1 MFIQVQEF
9 EEDTADN
16 DDLFYIATD
25 DDISGGGDTELE
37 EEDFSLDELQQLD
50 SKFVSDP
57 SLTKF
62 PLGCNIWYNARTSS
76 SSRGVSSKNSLK
88 AKSATVTGVYMH
100 LEKLQKVYK
109 LKSDTAATTTS
120 TTQCETFLY
129 EDRLVY
135 GMNCP
140 VTVTDS
146 FNSEIVSDGVI
157 VCPRLHGEHQK
168 HQQQV
173 SSYDVQIL
181 HGNGVITVEFGVAA
195 DRIKYRL
202 ENTTCA
208 ESKFKGEGDKKG
220 SVVVKEV
227 KEEVV
232 DVSAKGNDEA
242 ELALKLSVQQPDSS
256 TAQQSAATASGAV
269 TKAVDNNIDPD
280 DYWSW

>member
-9 EEDTADN
+9 EEDSA
-16 DDLFYIATD
+16 DDLFFIATD
-25 DDISGGGDTELE
+25 DDILSDGGDTELE

-50 SKFVSDP
+50 SKFLSDP

-76 SSRGVSSKNSLK
+76 SSRGVSKNSLR

-120 TTQCETFLY
+120 TTQCETLLY

-146 FNSEIVSDGVI
+146 VNSEIVCDGVI
-157 VCPRLHGEHQK
+157 VCPRLHGEHKQ
-168 HQQQV
+168 QQQV

-181 HGNGVITVEFGVAA
+181 HGNDDITVEFGVAA

-208 ESKFKGEGDKKG
+208 ESKFKGEGEKKG
-220 SVVVKEV
+220 SMVVKEG

-232 DVSAKGNDEA
+232 EVSTKDNDEA

-256 TAQQSAATASGAV
+256 SVRQSAETASGAV
-269 TKAVDNNIDPD
+269 TKAVENNIDPD

>member
-9 EEDTADN
+9 EEDTAD
-16 DDLFYIATD
+16 DLFFIATD

-57 SLTKF
+57 LLTKF
-62 PLGCNIWYNARTSS
+62 PLGCNIRYNARTSS
-76 SSRGVSSKNSLK
+76 SSRGVSKNSLR
-88 AKSATVTGVYMH
+88 ATSATVTAVYMH

-109 LKSDTAATTTS
+109 LKSSDTATTTS
-120 TTQCETFLY
+120 STQCETFPY

-146 FNSEIVSDGVI
+146 LNSEIVCNGVI
-157 VCPRLHGEHQK
+157 VCPRLHGEQ
-168 HQQQV
+168 HQQQQQL

-181 HGNGVITVEFGVAA
+181 HGNGDITVEFGVAA

-202 ENTTCA
+202 ENITSCA
-208 ESKFKGEGDKKG
+208 ESKIKGEGEKKG
-220 SVVVKEV
+220 SFVVKDV

-242 ELALKLSVQQPDSS
+242 ESALKPSVQRPDSS
-256 TAQQSAATASGAV
+256 TLQQSAKTTSSEAL